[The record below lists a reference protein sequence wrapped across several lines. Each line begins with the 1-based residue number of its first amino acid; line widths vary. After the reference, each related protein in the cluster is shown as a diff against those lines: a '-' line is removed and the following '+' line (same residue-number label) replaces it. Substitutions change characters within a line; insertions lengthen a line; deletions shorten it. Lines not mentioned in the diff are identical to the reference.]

1 VTSDGQRRG
10 YSPSRQFCCDARE
23 RLFTAFQAFPRGG
36 EGQSLAGEKLTH
48 TDESNFT
55 LHALL
60 EPGHGRQRLGT
71 PHSFPFALAAL
82 LTLTLAV
89 ARPALAQTETVL
101 HSFNGKD
108 GSLPGQRLTIDSA
121 GNLYGSTVGNYP
133 SIGSIFKLSPTGQVK
148 VLYRFTDGQ
157 NRLFTTGRLV
167 LDRHG
172 NLYGVDQTGGEFGD
186 GSIFE
191 LSSSGG
197 FSVLY
202 SFTGGA
208 DGAFPNG
215 VISDAQGN
223 FYGTANLGGAF
234 NQGSVFEFTPGSGL
248 KVLYSFMGST
258 DGGEPFDS
266 ALYRDSEGN
275 LYGTTMFDGGKISLG
290 VVFKVTPDGTESVLH
305 TFLGGSDGA
314 HPKGSLISDGKGN
327 LYGTTSS
334 GENLKGGT
342 VFQIT
347 TAGALTELHT
357 FSGSDGFD
365 PNAGLAMDA
374 DGNLFGTTFSGGSS
388 NDGVIFEITPQDV
401 ETVLH
406 DFSGS
411 DGATPYNGLIID
423 RLGNL
428 YGTTGFGGAFDQG
441 TAFKLAQ

>member
-1 VTSDGQRRG
+1 MPEAVLPTGIEPVSAKQQRAIVKQEKMRHTPKPSFILRG
-10 YSPSRQFCCDARE
+10 
-23 RLFTAFQAFPRGG
+23 
-36 EGQSLAGEKLTH
+36 
-48 TDESNFT
+48 
-55 LHALL
+55 
-60 EPGHGRQRLGT
+60 
-71 PHSFPFALAAL
+71 LAAL
-82 LTLTLAV
+82 VALTLIGV
-89 ARPALAQTETVL
+89 PAAHAQTESVL
-101 HSFNGKD
+101 HSFTGKD
-108 GSLPGQRLTIDSA
+108 GSLPGQRLTLDSA
-121 GNLYGSTVGNYP
+121 GNLYGSTVGNDGF
-133 SIGSIFKLSPTGQVK
+133 IGSIFKLTSSGQLK
-148 VLYRFTDGQ
+148 VLYRFTNP
-157 NRLFTTGRLV
+157 NRLFTTGKLV
-167 LDRHG
+167 LDSHG

-186 GSIFE
+186 GSIFK
-191 LSSSGG
+191 LTPSGV

-202 SFTGGA
+202 SFTGQG

-223 FYGTANLGGAF
+223 FYGTANFGGTF
-234 NQGSVFEFTPGSGL
+234 NQGTVFEFSTGRGL
-248 KVLYSFMGST
+248 KVIYSFTGGS

-266 ALYRDSEGN
+266 ALYRDADGS

-290 VVFKVTPDGTESVLH
+290 VVFKVTPEGAESVLH

-327 LYGTTSS
+327 LFGTTSS

-347 TAGALTELHT
+347 TAGVLTELHK

-388 NDGVIFEITPQDV
+388 NDGVIFEVTPQDV

-411 DGATPYNGLIID
+411 DGSTPYSGLIID
-423 RLGNL
+423 ALGNL
-428 YGTTGFGGAFDQG
+428 YGTTGFGGALDQG
-441 TAFKLAQ
+441 TVFKLTQ

>member
-1 VTSDGQRRG
+1 M
-10 YSPSRQFCCDARE
+10 
-23 RLFTAFQAFPRGG
+23 
-36 EGQSLAGEKLTH
+36 H
-48 TDESNFT
+48 TDKANFPQP
-55 LHALL
+55 ALFDL
-60 EPGHGRQRLGT
+60 LGYGCQRLRV
-71 PHSFPFALAAL
+71 HSCPFTLAAL
-82 LTLTLAV
+82 IVFAVFTLAL

-108 GSLPGQRLTIDSA
+108 GSLPGQRLTLDTT
-121 GNLYGSTVGNYP
+121 GNLYGSTVGN
-133 SIGSIFKLSPTGQVK
+133 SSSGSIFKLTPTGQLK
-148 VLYRFTDGQ
+148 VLYRLTG
-157 NRLFTTGRLV
+157 NRLSTTGKLV
-167 LDRHG
+167 LDSHG
-172 NLYGVDQTGGEFGD
+172 NLYGVDQTGGRFGE

-191 LSSSGG
+191 LTSSGA

-202 SFTGGA
+202 SFTGKG

-223 FYGTANLGGAF
+223 FYGTANFGGAF
-234 NQGSVFEFTPGSGL
+234 NQGSVFEFTPGRGL
-248 KVLYSFMGST
+248 KVLYSFMGSS

-266 ALYRDSEGN
+266 ALYRDSRGN
-275 LYGTTMFDGGKISLG
+275 LFGTTMFDGGKISLG
-290 VVFKVTPDGTESVLH
+290 VVFKVTPDGIESVLH

-334 GENLKGGT
+334 GENLRGGT

-347 TAGALTELHT
+347 TEGVLTELYT

-388 NDGVIFEITPQDV
+388 NDGVIFEITSQDV

-406 DFSGS
+406 NFSGS
-411 DGATPYNGLIID
+411 DGSTPYNGLVID
-423 RLGNL
+423 QLGNL

-441 TAFKLAQ
+441 IVFKLTQ